1 MKGFLRKAAVTS
13 IVLLLSLSLLC
24 AVAEAYA
31 VAFTYEGWGIRSKAS
46 IGSAQINDQQ
56 YVRIIHTQ
64 SRDLWRYSGE
74 LRVTIQR
81 KVWWGWQDVTSRVW
95 AGDVYNQNWYPWLN
109 SSGNYRLYF
118 SLTENTVDGQ
128 SLYIKGSFS
137 K

>member
-1 MKGFLRKAAVTS
+1 MVGNVKGIVWMKGFLRKAAVTS

-81 KVWWGWQDVTSRVW
+81 KVWWGWQDVDATT
-95 AGDVYNQNWYPWLN
+95 N
-109 SSGNYRLYF
+109 SKSTKTG
-118 SLTENTVDGQ
+118 
-128 SLYIKGSFS
+128 
-137 K
+137 